1 MAEHLVALSHALPDS
16 TLDFPAASRIGYS
29 RRVPASGRYFAG
41 PGAVIK
47 QNNYYQLAGA
57 HVHAL
62 AGEPGKNDLWLSIR
76 NPLPG
81 PLLLAETVNCPKSG
95 KRVEAE

>member
-16 TLDFPAASRIGYS
+16 TLDLPAAALATPGGSPPPGGIS
-29 RRVPASGRYFAG
+29 RVPGLLLNR
-41 PGAVIK
+41 II
-47 QNNYYQLAGA
+47 NYQLAGA

-76 NPLPG
+76 DPLPG